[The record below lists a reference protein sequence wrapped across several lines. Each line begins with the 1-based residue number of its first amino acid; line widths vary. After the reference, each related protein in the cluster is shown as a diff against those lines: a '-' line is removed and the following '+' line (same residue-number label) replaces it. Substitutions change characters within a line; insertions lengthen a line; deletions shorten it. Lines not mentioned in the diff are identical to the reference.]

1 MTFTQE
7 LALKTEYA
15 KAWIEFLAPK
25 GEGYHK
31 DIFDAANY
39 SIKAGGKRIRPILAI
54 AVCEM
59 LGGKTELVMPFACAI
74 EFIHTYSL
82 IHDDLPCMDNDDLRR
97 GMPTNHIKYGE
108 AMALLAGDTLL
119 NYAFE
124 TVANAKA
131 EPKLIV
137 EVLKLISSASGVNG
151 MIGGQ
156 VIDIQGASSYDELIA
171 MHKMKT
177 GALIS
182 VSAKVGAVVACADS
196 QKLAQITAYAE
207 NLGMAFQIRDDLL
220 DVEGDEKSLGKPIGS
235 DEKSGKCTFVNFLGI
250 DGTKSALNEYTI
262 KAKRSLD
269 IFGDKAEFL
278 LNLADYLLTREK

>member
-1 MTFTQE
+1 MTFTKE
-7 LALKTEYA
+7 LAQKIEYA
-15 KAWIEFLAPK
+15 NKWLEILSPK
-25 GEGYHK
+25 GEGYHSH
-31 DIFDAANY
+31 IFDCANY
-39 SIKAGGKRIRPILAI
+39 SIKAGGKRIRPILAL

-59 LGGKTELVMPFACAI
+59 LGGNIEQVIHFACAI

-82 IHDDLPCMDNDDLRR
+82 IHDDLPSMDNDDLRR

-124 TVANAKA
+124 TIANAKA

-137 EVLKLISSASGVNG
+137 DVLRAISSASGVNG

-156 VIDIQGASSYDELIA
+156 VVDINGAKTYDELIT

-177 GALIS
+177 GELIS
-182 VSAKVGAVVACADS
+182 VSAKVGAITSGADS
-196 QKLAQITAYAE
+196 LQFEQITSYAE

-220 DVEGDEKSLGKPIGS
+220 DVEGDEVSLGKPIGS
-235 DEKSGKCTFVNFLGI
+235 DEKSGRCTFVNFLGI
-250 DGTKSALNEYTI
+250 DGTKDALNEYTK
-262 KAKRSLD
+262 KAKDSLD

-278 LNLADYLLTREK
+278 LNLADYLLKRDN